1 MQIARRGIE
10 TEQAR
15 ANKQP
20 GSHASALAAQL
31 PGKLPA
37 ASIANPPPPHTS
49 FSARSLSTWPVLRKM
64 TKRLLPLRA
73 RPVTGHTKRAV
84 PSVEPSPAA
93 GSPPGAASSFSSVT
107 CFRLPMWPR
116 DLGIDL
122 LSRACVD
129 RLGSDVRS

>member
-1 MQIARRGIE
+1 MHDEAL
-10 TEQAR
+10 
-15 ANKQP
+15 KQDRP
-20 GSHASALAAQL
+20 GPTSSHASALAAQI

-107 CFRLPMWPR
+107 CFRLAMWPR

-122 LSRACVD
+122 LSRAYKRQAD